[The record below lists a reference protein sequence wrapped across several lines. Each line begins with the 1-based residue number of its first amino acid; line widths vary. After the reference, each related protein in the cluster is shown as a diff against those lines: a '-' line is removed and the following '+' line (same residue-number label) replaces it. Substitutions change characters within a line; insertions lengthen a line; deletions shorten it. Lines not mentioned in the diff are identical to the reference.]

1 MAQTNLN
8 NHFELILKSIQA
20 TDESKIA
27 YIDTHQK
34 KYSYKDLKL
43 TILKYQTALKS
54 AQLKE
59 NDNVICLTP
68 RGIEL
73 VACLLACFSANK
85 TVVFI
90 DPRLGLQNFYKITRN
105 LKDVVVLHSGMRIL
119 VFILKL
125 FFKNLSFQKFQFI
138 KEIDQDFQIKPANN
152 PNLIDGFTSGTTGI
166 IKRIHR
172 THDHMTLSADIFSQH
187 IFPIENDQHMIGY
200 TLSAL
205 RNFVDQGT
213 AVEFPH
219 RKTDLRQFIEQYDI
233 QRISGPPVVSYLS
246 ALAYKKENKVNSRIQ
261 NVVMGGAPAQRWLFE
276 LIQHSFPKALI
287 QNVYGCT
294 ECEPISASTGTEILN
309 YRGLGYYV
317 GCPVKE
323 LTCEYDPV
331 DANLFELIVHGKHVT
346 KPDGHRTGDLV
357 RKLENGHLVLAGRR
371 TFLLRND
378 QNKPYGQYEIETLIE
393 NNFSEIK
400 KVAVK
405 QKGSVLFIYIELFKD
420 ISTPKDLENF
430 IQTELK
436 QFNFGQYK
444 VVPMKQLPYD
454 KRHQWKVQYHQL

>member
-1 MAQTNLN
+1 MATTNLS
-8 NHFELILKSIQA
+8 NHFELILKSILG
-20 TDESKIA
+20 TDENKIA

-34 KYSYKDLKL
+34 KYTYKDLKQ
-43 TILKYQTALKS
+43 TILKYQTALKT
-54 AQLKE
+54 AELKE

-73 VACLLACFSANK
+73 IACLLACFSANK

-90 DPRLGLQNFYKITRN
+90 DPRLGLKNFYKITRN
-105 LKDVVVLHSGMRIL
+105 LKDVVVLHSGMGIL

-125 FFKNLSFQKFQFI
+125 LFKNLTFQKFQLS
-138 KEIDQDFQIKPANN
+138 KDIDLEFQIKPAIN
-152 PNLIDGFTSGTTGI
+152 PHLMDGFTSGTTGI

-187 IFPIENDQHMIGY
+187 ILPIQNDQHMIGY

-213 AVEFPH
+213 AIEFPH
-219 RKTDLRQFIEQYDI
+219 RKTHLLKFIENFQI
-233 QRISGPPVVSYLS
+233 QRISGPPIVSYLS
-246 ALAYKKENKVNSRIQ
+246 ALAYKKENKVNPQIQ

-276 LIQHSFPKALI
+276 LIQKSFPKALV

-294 ECEPISASTGTEILN
+294 ECEPISASTGSEILN

-323 LTCEYDPV
+323 LTCEYDPI
-331 DANLFELIVHGKHVT
+331 DSNLFELIVRGKHVT
-346 KPDGHRTGDLV
+346 KSEGHRTGDLV
-357 RKLENGHLVLAGRR
+357 RRLDNGHLVLAGRR

-378 QNKPYGQYEIETLIE
+378 QNQPYGQYEIETLIE

-405 QKGSVLFIYIELFKD
+405 QKESTLYIYIEYFE
-420 ISTPKDLENF
+420 STSAPKNIEVFINKELDLLNF
-430 IQTELK
+430 TERKILTVK
-436 QFNFGQYK
+436 K
-444 VVPMKQLPYD
+444 LPYD

>member
-1 MAQTNLN
+1 MAQTNPN
-8 NHFELILKSIQA
+8 NHFELILKSILS
-20 TDESKIA
+20 TDENKIA

-43 TILKYQTALKS
+43 TILKYQTALK
-54 AQLKE
+54 AAHLKA

-90 DPRLGLQNFYKITRN
+90 DPRLGLQNFYKITKN
-105 LKDVVVLHSGMRIL
+105 LKDAVVLHSGMKVL
-119 VFILKL
+119 VFVLKL
-125 FFKNLSFQKFQFI
+125 LFKNLSFQKFQFS
-138 KEIDQDFQIKPANN
+138 KEIDQDFLIKPANN
-152 PNLIDGFTSGTTGI
+152 PNLIDGFTSGTTGV

-172 THDHMTLSADIFSQH
+172 THDHMTSSADIFSQH
-187 IFPIENDQHMIGY
+187 ILPIENDQHMIGY

-205 RNFVDQGT
+205 RNFIDQGT
-213 AVEFPH
+213 AIEFPNK
-219 RKTDLRQFIEQYDI
+219 KTDLLQFIEHYAI
-233 QRISGPPVVSYLS
+233 QRISGPPIVSYLS
-246 ALAYKKENKVNSRIQ
+246 ALAYRTENKVNSQIQ

-276 LIQHSFPKALI
+276 LIQTSFPKALV

-309 YRGLGYYV
+309 YHGLGYYV
-317 GCPVKE
+317 GSPVKE

-346 KPDGHRTGDLV
+346 KPEGHRTGDLV

-378 QNKPYGQYEIETLIE
+378 QNQPYGQYEIETLIE
-393 NNFSEIK
+393 NKFIEIK

-405 QKGSVLFIYIELFKD
+405 QKGSVLFIYIEFFKD
-420 ISTPKDLENF
+420 MSTPTDLEHF
-430 IQTELK
+430 IRKEMT
-436 QFNFGQYK
+436 QFNFSQYT
-444 VVPMKQLPYD
+444 VIPMEQLPYD

>member
-1 MAQTNLN
+1 MALTNLN
-8 NHFELILKSIQA
+8 NHFELILKSILA
-20 TDESKIA
+20 TDENRIA
-27 YIDTHQK
+27 YIDIHQK
-34 KYSYKDLKL
+34 KYSYKDLKI
-43 TILKYQTALKS
+43 TILKYQTALKT

-105 LKDVVVLHSGMRIL
+105 LKDVVVLHSGMKVL
-119 VFILKL
+119 VFVLKL
-125 FFKNLSFQKFQFI
+125 LFKNLSFQKFQFSQDI
-138 KEIDQDFQIKPANN
+138 DKEFQIKPANN

-172 THDHMTLSADIFSQH
+172 THDHMTMSADIFSQH

-205 RNFVDQGT
+205 RNFIDQGT
-213 AVEFPH
+213 AIEFPH
-219 RKTDLRQFIEQYDI
+219 RKTDLRQFIEHYDI

-246 ALAYKKENKVNSRIQ
+246 ALAYKKENKVNSQIH

-276 LIQHSFPKALI
+276 LIQKSFPKALV

-331 DANLFELIVHGKHVT
+331 GANLFELIVHGKHVT

-378 QNKPYGQYEIETLIE
+378 QNQPYGQYEIETLIE

-405 QKGSVLFIYIELFKD
+405 QKGSVLFIYIEFFKD
-420 ISTPKDLENF
+420 KSPPKDLENF

-436 QFNFGQYK
+436 QINFGQHK
-444 VVPMKQLPYD
+444 VVLMKQLPYD